1 MNTILSYSKRTI
13 VKGQEGGTQMNLKL
27 MKQKDFSLLILGKLV
42 SLLGSNMQQFALSLY
57 VLAITGS
64 ATIFASIFS
73 ISILPRLLLS
83 PIAGVFGDWFD
94 RKRTIVLLDF
104 LNGLIIGLFA
114 VLYIINGGL
123 SITLIFVLV
132 ILLEITEIFFNSAMS
147 AVMPSLVKKEEM
159 MDANSLNSIV
169 MNMGNILAPIIAAFL
184 YTNFGLKFILII
196 SSISFVLSAISEMF
210 INIPKSHKQPE
221 KINIKS
227 FKTDLMEGVKI
238 IKSNRLISTMI
249 GLGTIINFSAVPLF
263 GIGLIYILKEVLKV
277 DDMQFGFFQMV
288 LSSSML
294 LAPLLCG
301 VIIKKI
307 RIGRLTYSCFIITAL
322 LVLLMSIFTSSII
335 LKTFDSNVVS
345 YLGIL
350 ITSFM
355 VGLVVTV
362 SNIALGT
369 IFNQV
374 VPLDLMGRTSTV
386 YNLAVTVFIPVG
398 QMIFGFLYDIIS
410 PGLVVIF
417 SGIILFIATSLYK
430 KALLSYDDIDLEVEL
445 KPMIN

>member
-1 MNTILSYSKRTI
+1 MNTILSYGKRT
-13 VKGQEGGTQMNLKL
+13 
-27 MKQKDFSLLILGKLV
+27 
-42 SLLGSNMQQFALSLY
+42 
-57 VLAITGS
+57 
-64 ATIFASIFS
+64 
-73 ISILPRLLLS
+73 
-83 PIAGVFGDWFD
+83 
-94 RKRTIVLLDF
+94 
-104 LNGLIIGLFA
+104 
-114 VLYIINGGL
+114 
-123 SITLIFVLV
+123 
-132 ILLEITEIFFNSAMS
+132 
-147 AVMPSLVKKEEM
+147 
-159 MDANSLNSIV
+159 
-169 MNMGNILAPIIAAFL
+169 
-184 YTNFGLKFILII
+184 
-196 SSISFVLSAISEMF
+196 
-210 INIPKSHKQPE
+210 
-221 KINIKS
+221 
-227 FKTDLMEGVKI
+227 MEGVKI